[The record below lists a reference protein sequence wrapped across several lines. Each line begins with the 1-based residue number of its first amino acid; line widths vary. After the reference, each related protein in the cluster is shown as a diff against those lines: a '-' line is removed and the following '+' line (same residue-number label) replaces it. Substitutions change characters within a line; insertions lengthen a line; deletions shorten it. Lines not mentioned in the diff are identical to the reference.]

1 MYKSD
6 TQEYYSIV
14 TCNICCVVLWWK
26 CKYSYTYDAI
36 GNPTTYRGASLAFNG
51 RQLTSY
57 NDGTNSIA
65 YTYDAS
71 GLRASKTVNGE
82 TTVYQY
88 VGDKLYYEQRPDGSK
103 MYYFYDSYGN
113 LAKIYRHTSSTTKKI
128 YNVVTNAQGDVT
140 AIYDFYGVLVCTYE
154 YDAWGN
160 LTFARDSAGNIIT
173 SQNHIA
179 FLNPIRYRGY
189 YFDNEIGMYYLQSRY
204 YDPDTGRFINA
215 DGYITTG
222 QGVLSYNM
230 FAYCLNNPV
239 MLSDPSGEY
248 SEEIG
253 QVAVLVGIIMVKY
266 AHCFC
271 IVSGAPMTEEQ
282 KNFVAVIAGE
292 SLGNGEMAHK
302 AVAHTIMNR
311 YKEPRE
317 TWSHVKSVSDVLVK
331 KHYNAV
337 GGDQYNLC
345 LEYLN
350 NRDGSNEVYEELIAE
365 VMPIYFGLQKDFT
378 GGAHYIFR
386 VDGSQDLYNALL
398 AQPERYIKLPSVP
411 GLDSSLFCMFRCE
424 Y

>member
-57 NDGTNSIA
+57 NDGANAIS

-88 VGDKLYYEQRPDGSK
+88 VGDKLYYEQRADGSK
-103 MYYFYDSYGN
+103 HYYFYDSYGN
-113 LAKIYRHTSSTTKKI
+113 LAKIYRHTSLGQKV
-128 YNVVTNAQGDVT
+128 YNVVTNAQGDVI
-140 AIYDFYGVLVCTYE
+140 ALYDYAGVLVCTYE

-189 YFDNEIGMYYLQSRY
+189 YYDSEIGMYYLQSRY

-230 FAYCLNNPV
+230 YAYCLNNPV
-239 MLSDPSGEY
+239 MYSDPSGYYSWDEFWEDVEEY
-248 SEEIG
+248 FERVCNINQQQQALEDQIRQEQMDIVGDVIDEAWDTYVLSNELDAQRQYEQDMAVIDFWEDRFSTPEKTSNTLDAII
-253 QVAVLVGIIMVKY
+253 VACGALAAVTKGYQPVSI
-266 AHCFC
+266 AFE
-271 IVSGAPMTEEQ
+271 IVS
-282 KNFVAVIAGE
+282 I
-292 SLGNGEMAHK
+292 
-302 AVAHTIMNR
+302 
-311 YKEPRE
+311 
-317 TWSHVKSVSDVLVK
+317 
-331 KHYNAV
+331 AV
-337 GGDQYNLC
+337 GAIKVI
-345 LEYLN
+345 YLI
-350 NRDGSNEVYEELIAE
+350 SQEE
-365 VMPIYFGLQKDFT
+365 
-378 GGAHYIFR
+378 
-386 VDGSQDLYNALL
+386 
-398 AQPERYIKLPSVP
+398 
-411 GLDSSLFCMFRCE
+411 
-424 Y
+424 